1 MTAGDTVN
9 RLAIIALGS
18 NLGDSVQILRAAL
31 ERLQTFSAG
40 QLQSSSLWQTAPI
53 DCPPGSPPFVNAV
66 AVFVPRENETPES
79 LLAILQAIEL
89 EFGRAPKLVLN
100 EPRSLDLDLI
110 AFGKET
116 CSTPSLT
123 LPHPRAHLRRF
134 VLAPLDEITPGL
146 ILPGQSRTVRELLA
160 SLPNVEQAARLD

>member
-1 MTAGDTVN
+1 MAGNTVN

-18 NLGDSVQILRAAL
+18 NLGDSAKILRAAL
-31 ERLQTFSAG
+31 ERLQTFSVEP
-40 QLQSSSLWQTAPI
+40 LSISSLWKTVPVN
-53 DCPPGSPPFVNAV
+53 CPPNSPAFVNAV
-66 AVFVPRENETPES
+66 TEFAPRKEETPES
-79 LLAILQAIEL
+79 LFAKLQAIEL
-89 EFGRAPKLVLN
+89 EFGRAPKVVLN

-110 AFGKET
+110 AFGSET